1 MDTTNAIARLT
12 DQPALDTIAQPLSQ
26 AIRSTF
32 ETAGPAGQQVKDALH
47 GVWLG
52 HPLHPVLTD
61 VPIGAWTTALAL
73 DASANGDPGM
83 YSMTWNRASQL
94 FGRRT
99 SVMRPL
105 SILHPLAIATCAPTA
120 TVVGSSRNGS
130 TARVNASRS
139 RIVSASMTSVSVPD
153 ATLMPALTASALQPP
168 FSLSITRTLGSVTDR

>member
-61 VPIGAWTTALAL
+61 VPIGA
-73 DASANGDPGM
+73 
-83 YSMTWNRASQL
+83 
-94 FGRRT
+94 
-99 SVMRPL
+99 
-105 SILHPLAIATCAPTA
+105 
-120 TVVGSSRNGS
+120 
-130 TARVNASRS
+130 
-139 RIVSASMTSVSVPD
+139 
-153 ATLMPALTASALQPP
+153 
-168 FSLSITRTLGSVTDR
+168 